1 MYATSGDATPTT
13 APWITQ
19 GRFGPGKE
27 AFTTLLSRRVT
38 GTVAELDAST
48 LRIQVAP
55 HRHNGSEG
63 HLCPKKR
70 SGPAPREAHLLGMV
84 GGAKCRQIVPKGL

>member
-19 GRFGPGKE
+19 GRFGPGRE